1 MEWKGDYCTYSLFWF
16 PKNFPFI
23 TKNNYFNIAMATLSN
38 DFFVYFFTVGK
49 RTRYNSYWSLMNQ
62 TFNRRVFSSPIV
74 QSRTRLIS
82 MQLVTRLFKSN
93 ELRVSK
99 WPITQLFRSRR
110 NESRNYSNLEIGV
123 CRIGGS
129 RSPATNNYI
138 IICKYDSI
146 STERLSIELLRYRCS
161 RFDAA
166 AVSSIDLIRANIR
179 IENKSISRS
188 SN

>member
-1 MEWKGDYCTYSLFWF
+1 
-16 PKNFPFI
+16 
-23 TKNNYFNIAMATLSN
+23 
-38 DFFVYFFTVGK
+38 
-49 RTRYNSYWSLMNQ
+49 MNQ

-93 ELRVSK
+93 ELRASK

-146 STERLSIELLRYRCS
+146 STERLSNCLDSRCS